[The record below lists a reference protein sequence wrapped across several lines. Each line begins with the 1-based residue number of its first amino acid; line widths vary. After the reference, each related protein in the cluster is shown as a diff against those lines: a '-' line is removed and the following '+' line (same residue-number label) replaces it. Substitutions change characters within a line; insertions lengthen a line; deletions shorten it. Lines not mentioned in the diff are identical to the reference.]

1 MAGKVIVIAQQK
13 GGAGKTTLAIQLA
26 VAWQQMGKQI
36 AMIDVDP
43 QGSLTAWRHLRDS
56 SVGKEEGPGVDTLS
70 GWRLSNRLSKTSSD
84 ADIVVVDS
92 PPHAETD
99 AKAAVRAAD
108 LVLLPIQPT
117 MLDLWATAATLA
129 LAEAEN
135 TKALL
140 VLNRV
145 PPRSLTAD
153 AVATEIKRKKWP
165 AARARLG
172 NRQAFAASISE
183 GKGVI
188 ETARSSMAGKE
199 VEALAREVLRKL
211 R

>member
-1 MAGKVIVIAQQK
+1 MVWESCWRWSATAIVLTLNEAVNIERCL
-13 GGAGKTTLAIQLA
+13 GAMKAI
-26 VAWQQMGKQI
+26 
-36 AMIDVDP
+36 
-43 QGSLTAWRHLRDS
+43 S
-56 SVGKEEGPGVDTLS
+56 
-70 GWRLSNRLSKTSSD
+70 
-84 ADIVVVDS
+84 DIVVVDS

-117 MLDLWATAATLA
+117 MLDLWATAATLE
-129 LAEAEN
+129 LAEAET

-153 AVATEIKRKKWP
+153 AVTAEIKRRRWP

-172 NRQAFAASISE
+172 NRQAYAASINE

-188 ETARSSMAGKE
+188 ETARSSIAGRE

>member
-1 MAGKVIVIAQQK
+1 MAGKVVVIAQQK

-26 VAWQQMGKQI
+26 VAWQCTGKQV
-36 AMIDVDP
+36 AMLDVDP
-43 QGSLTAWRHLRDS
+43 QGSLAAWRSLRDNTVS
-56 SVGKEEGPGVDTLS
+56 EEEGPLVEPLS
-70 GWRLSNRLSKTSSD
+70 GWRLGNRLSKTAD
-84 ADIVVVDS
+84 AADLVVIDS

-117 MLDLWATAATLA
+117 MLDLWATAATLE
-129 LAEAEN
+129 LAAAEK
-135 TKALL
+135 TQALL

-153 AVATEIKRKKWP
+153 AVAAEIKRRKWP

-172 NRQAFAASISE
+172 NRQAFAASIND

-188 ETARSSMAGKE
+188 ETARTSPAGRE
-199 VEALAREVLRKL
+199 IEALSKEVLRKL

>member
-1 MAGKVIVIAQQK
+1 MTSKVVVIAQQK

-26 VAWQQMGKQI
+26 VSWQQMGRRV

-43 QGSLTAWRHLRDS
+43 QGSLAAWRYLRDS
-56 SVGKEEGPGVDTLS
+56 SLGEEEGPPVEPLS
-70 GWRLSNRLSKTSSD
+70 GWRLGNRLTKTASNS
-84 ADIVVVDS
+84 DIVVVDS

-117 MLDLWATAATLA
+117 MLDLWATAATLE
-129 LAEAEN
+129 LAEAET

-153 AVATEIKRKKWP
+153 AVAAEIKRRKWP
-165 AARARLG
+165 AARTRLG
-172 NRQAFAASISE
+172 NRQAYAASINE

-188 ETARSSMAGKE
+188 ETARSSLAGKE